1 MLRIQ
6 QDPHSLFHTRHTCRE
21 RNMRTTR
28 RPTPWLV
35 LFSRSALFVGLV
47 LRLRPRLL
55 PYSVIVHAL
64 MDDSTLSV

>member
-1 MLRIQ
+1 
-6 QDPHSLFHTRHTCRE
+6 
-21 RNMRTTR
+21 MRTTR